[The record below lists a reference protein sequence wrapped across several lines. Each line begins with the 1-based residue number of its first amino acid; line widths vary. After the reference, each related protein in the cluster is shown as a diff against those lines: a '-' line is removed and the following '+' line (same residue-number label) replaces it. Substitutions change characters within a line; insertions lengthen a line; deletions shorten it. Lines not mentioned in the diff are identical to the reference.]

1 MIKWTDTEHCQSRVH
16 CKACMRKEKFRQ
28 SIMKNY
34 EWDGECPFKTEIE
47 YQKEVLGRMI
57 KRGCS
62 SCQKKRQ
69 EKYIASLK

>member
-1 MIKWTDTEHCQSRVH
+1 
-16 CKACMRKEKFRQ
+16 MRKEKFRQ